1 MSVTT
6 RTTCLVCGLFSACGG
21 GLAIASTLL
30 LGWGTGGALGVV
42 AALIVGSLGGWVLAS
57 LAPREESVPSS
68 PPNWSKEAGRS
79 EDMSLITSF
88 LGVASQELTESID
101 HSYDAVSDQIEGIA
115 QLSSVLAA
123 LATQIDHIIQDS
135 DSAFSSLGEVGQLA
149 KGGST
154 KVDEFRRA
162 MAQLRLLVEA
172 NGRKIRRH
180 FDRSAEIA
188 AIVETITTISQRTD
202 TLALNATIASVRAGE
217 HGREFALVA
226 DEIRKL
232 AERTSDATREI
243 GAVAEVI
250 QAETMESMRAVEE
263 QQGVVERQTS
273 HVREITSALDQ
284 ISTCATN
291 SNRSLE
297 SILAQAAEQAT
308 AMEET
313 SLLFQRIRG
322 ATQSSLREIQR
333 AREYVVSLNRRFEGV
348 GGRVHRSATSIEE
361 AASSNHGRPLL
372 NRESPLATE

>member
-1 MSVTT
+1 MGSDRSDFSSFRHEPPRRLRGLMSVTT
-6 RTTCLVCGLFSACGG
+6 RTNCLVCGLAVACGA
-21 GLAIASTLL
+21 GLAMVSILL
-30 LGWGTGGALGVV
+30 LGWRIGGALGVV
-42 AALIVGSLGGWVLAS
+42 AALIAGALGGWALAS
-57 LAPREESVPSS
+57 LTPREESFSS
-68 PPNWSKEAGRS
+68 DPPNWSKEPGRS

-123 LATQIDHIIQDS
+123 LATQIDRIIQDS
-135 DSAFSSLGEVGQLA
+135 DSAFSSVGEVGQLA
-149 KGGST
+149 KGGSI

-202 TLALNATIASVRAGE
+202 TLALNARIASLRAGE

-232 AERTSDATREI
+232 AERTADATGEI

-250 QAETMESMRAVEE
+250 QAETMESMRSVEE
-263 QQGVVERQTS
+263 QQGVVERQAS
-273 HVREITSALDQ
+273 QVREISSALDQ

-313 SLLFQRIRG
+313 GVLFQRIR
-322 ATQSSLREIQR
+322 AQSQSSLE
-333 AREYVVSLNRRFEGV
+333 RFSE
-348 GGRVHRSATSIEE
+348 
-361 AASSNHGRPLL
+361 P
-372 NRESPLATE
+372 EST

>member
-1 MSVTT
+1 
-6 RTTCLVCGLFSACGG
+6 
-21 GLAIASTLL
+21 
-30 LGWGTGGALGVV
+30 
-42 AALIVGSLGGWVLAS
+42 
-57 LAPREESVPSS
+57 
-68 PPNWSKEAGRS
+68 
-79 EDMSLITSF
+79 MSLITSF

-188 AIVETITTISQRTD
+188 AIVDTITTISQRTD

>member
-1 MSVTT
+1 
-6 RTTCLVCGLFSACGG
+6 
-21 GLAIASTLL
+21 
-30 LGWGTGGALGVV
+30 
-42 AALIVGSLGGWVLAS
+42 
-57 LAPREESVPSS
+57 
-68 PPNWSKEAGRS
+68 
-79 EDMSLITSF
+79 
-88 LGVASQELTESID
+88 
-101 HSYDAVSDQIEGIA
+101 
-115 QLSSVLAA
+115 
-123 LATQIDHIIQDS
+123 
-135 DSAFSSLGEVGQLA
+135 
-149 KGGST
+149 
-154 KVDEFRRA
+154 

-180 FDRSAEIA
+180 FDRSSEIA
-188 AIVETITTISQRTD
+188 AIVETITAISQRTD

-232 AERTSDATREI
+232 AERTADATREI

-273 HVREITSALDQ
+273 QVREITSALDQ

-313 SLLFQRIRG
+313 GVLFQRIKG

-348 GGRVHRSATSIEE
+348 GVHVHLSASPIEE
-361 AASSNHGRPLL
+361 AGSSNHGRPLL

>member
-6 RTTCLVCGLFSACGG
+6 RTNCLICGLSSACGA
-21 GLAIASTLL
+21 GLAMVSILL
-30 LGWGTGGALGVV
+30 FGWRMGWTLGVA
-42 AALIVGSLGGWVLAS
+42 AALIVGSFGGWVLAGLTPRDDS
-57 LAPREESVPSS
+57 LPSS
-68 PPNWSKEAGRS
+68 PSSWSKDAGRS

-88 LGVASQELTESID
+88 LGVASQELTESMD
-101 HSYDAVSDQIEGIA
+101 HSYEAISDQIEGIA

-123 LATQIDHIIQDS
+123 LATQIDCIIQDS

-149 KGGST
+149 KGGSA
-154 KVDEFRRA
+154 KVNEFRRA

-188 AIVETITTISQRTD
+188 ATVETITAISQRTD

-232 AERTSDATREI
+232 AERTADATREI

-273 HVREITSALDQ
+273 QVREISSSLEQ

-297 SILAQAAEQAT
+297 SILAQAVEQAT
-308 AMEET
+308 AMEEIG
-313 SLLFQRIRG
+313 LLFQRIKG

-348 GGRVHRSATSIEE
+348 GVRVHRSATPIQEV
-361 AASSNHGRPLL
+361 ASSNHGRPLL